1 MAAAGG
7 AGNSSGSSSAGSSNG
22 SGGSGSSSSSSGSA
36 AGGGC
41 GAAADGSAAEEV
53 SHEGA
58 LFLGLERDSQ
68 APIFAADL
76 GPEPPLLPDFREALA
91 ARAAAFGDLED
102 DGGAGSSGQQARPQ
116 GGGGGDGGG
125 EGNATQQTC
134 GERLAAWAAEQGY
147 EFVDVRRQGAH
158 MSAGTRYTA
167 GGYQRMSEHTYTGGS
182 AAAMQLLSS
191 CHGAQSCSA
200 GS

>member
-1 MAAAGG
+1 MAASGG
-7 AGNSSGSSSAGSSNG
+7 AGNSSRSSSAGSSDG
-22 SGGSGSSSSSSGSA
+22 SGGSSSSSSSSA
-36 AGGGC
+36 AGGGG

-68 APIFAADL
+68 APVFAADL
-76 GPEPPLLPDFREALA
+76 GPQPPLLPGCREALA
-91 ARAAAFGDLED
+91 ARAAAFGDFED
-102 DGGAGSSGQQARPQ
+102 DGGAGSSGQQARLE
-116 GGGGGDGGG
+116 GGGGGDSGG
-125 EGNATQQTC
+125 EGNATQQAC

-167 GGYQRMSEHTYTGGS
+167 GGFLRTSEHTLEVQQS
-182 AAAMQLLSS
+182 AMQLLSS
-191 CHGAQSCSA
+191 CHGAHSCSA